1 MRKWIR
7 TIAVILLL
15 IVAAAPM
22 QALAAGDSVQAEI
35 PFAVNKAPGTVV
47 IEAVT
52 PGAPMPVPA
61 IYPDFA
67 GEGKFEITFTE
78 PGNYAYKVY
87 EQEGAEGKEFY
98 DPTVFD
104 VVVYVEYGQTGAL
117 RCTVVASEDDVDTKP
132 GKVKFTNPPPTTLS
146 VTKVAKRGDEI
157 AEEVFA
163 YEEIVYEI
171 AVTNTG
177 KAAAYKVTVTD
188 TLPIQKPA
196 LKVSAIDDGGALMQ
210 DDKIVQWVIEKLE
223 AGETATV
230 HFTVTIPTISN
241 GVKWENNVQVTY
253 EDRAD
258 PSVPWPTARWDIWE
272 EPPHVDIV
280 KEQARNDGSRTKDEL
295 TVEEGDRITYYLIV
309 TNSGLGTAK
318 DVVIKD
324 MIPKGLSL
332 TTGFI
337 SHSGTVSDGTITW
350 KLGDLAPGESVTLS
364 FVVTVPGVTEK
375 TTWANQGAG
384 VYIDGSRETSDSLLG
399 SKSQEVTIT
408 SNIVVSEGYPNDTNT
423 SGGGDDNTDSSDGND
438 TTGGSSSS
446 GGSGGSGSSGSS
458 DSTGGTSGTTSGT
471 TPKTGDERQIKLW
484 LALLGVSLI
493 GIIVVVIVLVRRN
506 KKNR

>member
-1 MRKWIR
+1 MSKWIR
-7 TIAVILLL
+7 RIALLLLL
-15 IVAAAPM
+15 IAAAAPM
-22 QALAAGDSVQAEI
+22 HALAAGDSVLAEI

-61 IYPDFA
+61 IYPAFE
-67 GEGKFEITFTE
+67 GEGKFEIAFDE
-78 PGNYAYKVY
+78 PGNYFYKVY

-104 VVVYVEYGQTGAL
+104 VVVYVEYGETGAL

-177 KAAAYKVTVTD
+177 KAAAYQVTVTD

-196 LKVSAIDDGGALMQ
+196 LRVSAIDDGGVLMQ

-241 GVKWENNVQVTY
+241 GVKWENNVLVTY

-258 PSVPWPTARWDIWE
+258 SSVPWPTARWDIWE
-272 EPPHVDIV
+272 ESPHVDIV
-280 KEQARNDGSRTKDEL
+280 KEQARNDGARTKDKL
-295 TVEEGDRITYYLIV
+295 TVEEGDRVTYYLIV

-318 DVVIKD
+318 DVIIKD
-324 MIPKGLSL
+324 VIPKGLSL

-337 SHSGTVSDGTITW
+337 SHSGTVRDGTITW
-350 KLGDLAPGESVTLS
+350 TLGDLAPGESVTLS
-364 FVVTVPGVTEK
+364 FVVTVPGVKEK
-375 TTWANQGAG
+375 TSWANQGAG
-384 VYIDGSRETSDSLLG
+384 VYIDGSREPSGGLLG

-408 SNIVVSEGYPNDTNT
+408 SNFVISESDVTDVNSPGSSDDN
-423 SGGGDDNTDSSDGND
+423 SGGSDSSDN
-438 TTGGSSSS
+438 
-446 GGSGGSGSSGSS
+446 SGGSGSTGGTDGSG
-458 DSTGGTSGTTSGT
+458 STGGTSGTGGT
-471 TPKTGDERQIKLW
+471 TPKTGDESRIKLW
-484 LALLGVSLI
+484 LILLAVSLI
-493 GIIVVVIVLVRRN
+493 GIAVTTVVLVRRS
-506 KKNR
+506 KKVK